1 LDARSIRP
9 AHQACKC
16 RLCIPEG
23 TTSIAAFEGVE
34 RNGAGKL
41 VRTPKEF
48 SHRSAVIPDIAAV
61 STQTPQAAASK
72 IEQRRARVQRMAQ
85 MKRLVRR
92 LGFPLLGATLTLGSA
107 AQFASAQYARPSTAA
122 AATELQNAERDMLAR
137 ARAEMEQGR
146 NRAPSQAANDDD
158 DAAGAAVRDQAIQA
172 EVDRRIR
179 EAERDAE
186 LDQLTAA
193 LRRRNPALVGDIST
207 SPPTGA
213 PAIASA
219 PETTSPPDL
228 EIPAPARATVLLAMD
243 PGRTGIRALN
253 PTADPILCMPDVC
266 WISRGLDRDARMVPR
281 RKALGP
287 LNTLGDRAG
296 ACNDSL
302 TCVFRNI
309 ELTGASAVIQPVDL
323 RILKHDRRAA
333 IEVRIDATCR
343 IERRAIVC
351 NERQSSGDY
360 RISVIPE
367 AIAREGG
374 GSALQATLGRTLATA
389 RRLLP

>member
-1 LDARSIRP
+1 
-9 AHQACKC
+9 
-16 RLCIPEG
+16 
-23 TTSIAAFEGVE
+23 
-34 RNGAGKL
+34 
-41 VRTPKEF
+41 
-48 SHRSAVIPDIAAV
+48 
-61 STQTPQAAASK
+61 
-72 IEQRRARVQRMAQ
+72 